1 MKRLFDRQP
10 GYDAAL
16 FAEAQALIDDG
27 LDAEFVLALYPAD
40 AEWLTPLLETTGA
53 IIDAT
58 RGEQPSYFF
67 EASLKQRF
75 LVAAREQQTR
85 PAPAPVPLF
94 GSAPSNGSLRTAFA
108 GTAVAAAAAVVGVVT
123 LGFVT
128 AGQAV
133 PGDWNYTF
141 KLAHERLDYSL
152 SSGGHRVDIQLG
164 QTEARVQEIIQL
176 SRGGTVSTG
185 DLQKLEAEASQLAD
199 LARTNGLDDLQK
211 ARLRSIG
218 EASVKVLTDVS
229 QKQQDLNPAVE
240 SAITSVTEAV
250 SAGLGGVK
258 PAITP
263 KEEPAATPTAT
274 ESPSATADPAATTA
288 TAQPAN

>member
-27 LDAEFVLALYPAD
+27 LDAEFVLALYPGE
-40 AEWLTPLLETTGA
+40 AEWLIPLLDTTGA

-75 LVAAREQQTR
+75 LAAAREQQAR

-94 GSAPSNGSLRTAFA
+94 GAAPSNSSLRTAFA

-185 DLQKLEAEASQLAD
+185 ALENLEAEASQLAD

-218 EASVKVLTDVS
+218 EASVKVLNDVS

-250 SAGLGGVK
+250 AAGLGGVK

-263 KEEPAATPTAT
+263 TEAPTATPTAT
-274 ESPSATADPAATTA
+274 ETPAATADPTAPA